1 MPKSSSIY
9 TRVEPEIKEQA
20 EQILS
25 KLGIPVASAVNLF
38 LHQVVL
44 RKGIPFSV
52 CLPPN
57 TPFDYSALTAEQFDE
72 EMQKGLTSFDA
83 GRIVSSADV
92 RAKMQRQYCVCDG
105 RQLPVR

>member
-25 KLGIPVASAVNLF
+25 KLGIPVANAINLF

-52 CLPPN
+52 SLPPN
-57 TPFDYSALTAEQFDE
+57 APLDYSALTAEQFDAE
-72 EMQKGLTSFDA
+72 IEKGIASLET
-83 GRIVSSADV
+83 GRVVLSEDV
-92 RAKMQRQYCVCDG
+92 RKKMQRRLSV
-105 RQLPVR
+105 

>member
-25 KLGIPVASAVNLF
+25 KLGIPVANAINLF

-52 CLPPN
+52 TLPPN
-57 TPFDYSALTAEQFDE
+57 APLDYSALTAEQFDAE
-72 EMQKGLTSFDA
+72 IKKGIISLEA
-83 GRIVSSADV
+83 GRVVSSEDV
-92 RAKMQRQYCVCDG
+92 RKKMQRQYDV
-105 RQLPVR
+105 